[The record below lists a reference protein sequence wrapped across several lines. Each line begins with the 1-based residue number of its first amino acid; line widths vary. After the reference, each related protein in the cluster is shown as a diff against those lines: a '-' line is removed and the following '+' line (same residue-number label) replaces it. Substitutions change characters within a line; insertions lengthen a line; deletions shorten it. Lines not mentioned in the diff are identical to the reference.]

1 MAVVK
6 GSQQERL
13 VIRQYRPWERF
24 RRNLYLLLFI
34 AAVGV
39 GGYFGGVYDSM
50 SSISELTTERNLLQE
65 ALADAERTITTLT
78 QRVGV
83 LEKGGEVDR
92 KATEGIRQTVKEL
105 KAQIATLEEEVAFYK
120 GIMAPSADDKGLRI
134 SKIDLQL
141 LETPGRYRYSI
152 MLTQVADN
160 SSYISGLA
168 AVNFVGLQSGE
179 KVILPLRD
187 MDNTVTDLG
196 VKFRFRYFQEVSGE
210 IQLPENFTPEQVQ
223 VVLQSTG
230 SKAQRVEQTID
241 WPQAGEA
248 S

>member
-13 VIRQYRPWERF
+13 IIRQYRPWERF
-24 RRNLYLLLFI
+24 RRNVYLILFI
-34 AAVGV
+34 VAVGV

-50 SSISELTTERNLLQE
+50 ASISALTSERNSLQI
-65 ALADAERTITTLT
+65 ALQDADRTISNLT

-105 KAQIATLEEEVAFYK
+105 KAQIASLEEDVAFYK
-120 GIMAPSADDKGLRI
+120 GIMAPSGDDKGLRI
-134 SKIDLQL
+134 SKIDIQQL
-141 LETPGRYRYSI
+141 SAPARFRYSI
-152 MLTQVADN
+152 MMTQVADN
-160 SSYISGLA
+160 SSFISGLA
-168 AVNFVGLQSGE
+168 AVNFVGRQNGE
-179 KVILPLRD
+179 KIMLPLRD
-187 MDNTVTDLG
+187 MDASVSDLG
-196 VKFRFRYFQEVSGE
+196 VKFRFRYFQEVAGE
-210 IQLPENFTPEQVQ
+210 IQLPEGFTPAQVQ

-230 SKAQRVEQTID
+230 DKAQRVEQTID
-241 WPQAGEA
+241 WPIGEA

>member
-6 GSQQERL
+6 GSQQDEL
-13 VIRQYRPWERF
+13 IIRQYRRGERF
-24 RRNLYLLLFI
+24 RRNFCLILFI
-34 AAVGV
+34 IAVGT

-50 SSISELTTERNLLQE
+50 SSISALT
-65 ALADAERTITTLT
+65 AERDTLQSALQDADLTISNLT

-92 KATEGIRQTVKEL
+92 KATEGIRQTVKDL
-105 KAQIATLEEEVAFYK
+105 KAHIATLEEDVAFYK

-134 SKIDLQL
+134 SKIDI
-141 LETPGRYRYSI
+141 TPVDHGARYRYSI
-152 MLTQVADN
+152 MMTQVADN

-168 AVNFVGLQSGE
+168 AVNFVGMQGAE

-187 MDNTVTDLG
+187 LDSNVTDLG
-196 VKFRFRYFQEVSGE
+196 VKFRFRYFQEVAGDLR
-210 IQLPENFTPEQVQ
+210 LPAGFVPQQVQ

-230 SKAQRVEQTID
+230 GKAQRVEQTID
-241 WPQAGEA
+241 WPQ
-248 S
+248 